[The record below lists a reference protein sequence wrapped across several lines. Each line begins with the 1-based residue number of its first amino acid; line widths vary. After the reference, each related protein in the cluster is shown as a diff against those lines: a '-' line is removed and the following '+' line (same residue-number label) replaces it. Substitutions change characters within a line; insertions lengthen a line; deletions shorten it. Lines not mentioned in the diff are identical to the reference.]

1 MKKLVPIHI
10 ILTLQVFLL
19 VGCSKTEFLNEK
31 PSADIEQPTTIPAFQ
46 QLLENTTIFNLTGGL
61 AQIGAD
67 DLYVTDANWQTAT
80 ATERNAYIWNDV
92 IYDGD
97 KNITDWNTL
106 YSAIFHANV
115 VLEGLEKNNLTST
128 PEGKFTKGWA
138 LVNRAFAYYDLIN
151 TFCVPYDVS
160 SATTDLGVPLRLSG
174 NIDYTEQRAT
184 LQKCVD
190 LIINDLMTSIDLLP
204 ATRPDNNLNRP
215 WRNAV
220 YAMLARI
227 YHNHRNY
234 DQAELYADKSLDN
247 YSVLLDY
254 KTFSKTANNPFTNK
268 NGEIIYYA
276 NQIGSYATTTINT
289 AGTKAFVSPTL
300 INMYEP
306 NDPRKPLYFRVLANG
321 FYGKKIGYQGVGNYH
336 FTGLTT
342 AEMYLIKAE
351 CLARKQKTL
360 EAMDKLNILLSNRWD
375 SKMTVPEMT
384 FIPKTATNWQNA
396 LNQVLHE
403 RRKEL
408 VWRGLRWHDLRRLNK
423 EGENITLTR
432 TVDNK
437 TYTLAPNSP
446 RYTMPIPDDEIL
458 FSGLQQNIR

>member
-10 ILTLQVFLL
+10 TLTFLILLLQ
-19 VGCSKTEFLNEK
+19 GCSKTEFLNEK

-46 QLLENTTIFNLTGGL
+46 QLLDNTNIFNRTGGL
-61 AQIGAD
+61 IQIGAD

-80 ATERNAYIWNDV
+80 TTERNAYIWNDV

-115 VLEGLEKNNLTST
+115 VLEGLEKNNLTNT

-151 TFCVPYDVS
+151 TFCVPYDAS
-160 SATTDLGVPLRLSG
+160 SASTDLGVPLRLSG

-190 LIINDLMTSIDLLP
+190 QILNDLLTSIDLLP
-204 ATRPDNNLNRP
+204 STRPDNFLNRP
-215 WRNAV
+215 WKNAV
-220 YAMLARI
+220 YAILARI

-234 DQAELYADKSLDN
+234 EQAELYADKSLSD
-247 YSVLLDY
+247 YSTLSDY
-254 KTFSKTANNPFTNK
+254 KTFSKTANNPFTDK
-268 NGEIIYYA
+268 NAEIIYYA
-276 NQIGSYATTTINT
+276 NQIVSYPTMTINT
-289 AGTKAFVSPTL
+289 AGTKAFVSPIL
-300 INMYEP
+300 ISMYEA
-306 NDPRKPLYFRVLANG
+306 NDPRKPLYFRMLANG
-321 FYGKKIGYQGVGNYH
+321 FYGKKIGYQGTGNYH

-342 AEMYLIKAE
+342 AEIYLIKAE

-360 EAMDKLNILLSNRWD
+360 EAMDKLNILLSKRWD
-375 SKMTVPEMT
+375 SKMTVPEVVFT
-384 FIPKTATNWQNA
+384 PKIATTWPDA
-396 LNQVLHE
+396 LTQVLYE

-423 EGENITLTR
+423 EGSNIRLTR

-437 TYTLAPNSP
+437 TYTLEPNSV

-458 FSGLQQNIR
+458 FSGLQQNLR